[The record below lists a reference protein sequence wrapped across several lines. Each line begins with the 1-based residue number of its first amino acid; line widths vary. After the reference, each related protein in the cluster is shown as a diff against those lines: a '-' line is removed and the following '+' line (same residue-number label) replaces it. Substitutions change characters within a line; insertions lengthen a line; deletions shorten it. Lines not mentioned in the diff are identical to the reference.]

1 MFIFFLIINLVF
13 AAVFYFF
20 YDVSGRYY
28 ESVFFLIAGFLFFF
42 FFSPFYLLWS
52 KKEDKVESKTRFF
65 EASKQTI
72 KKIIPNTQKLLYFGA
87 FLLFYTSVYGIF
99 YSYDI
104 DFRYFISGTSHLFF
118 ILFFVGIFY
127 LKKDTLSYL
136 FRTNTIIFSIYI
148 LWVCLK
154 YFVDFYSKAPVFDG
168 WFLYHG
174 IFYLLSGISILVYDV
189 STSFNIKKIIYQFYL
204 VYLFLLLTFFIN
216 TFFIYNIHITL
227 VLLGVV
233 YSIVLFEYSPKIKYF
248 NPYSILSKYFGLLLN
263 FGALLYGSVL
273 VCVSPPYF
281 NYNIIILLLIGGFF
295 QWFVHKKF
303 ENYFSYI
310 TSLWVLV
317 LLYIKTFMLYESDH
331 FFFYFLFI
339 TLFPGLAIGYSY
351 LVEKKHNYDY
361 YFLHYL
367 SILVSIWGIIYYF
380 IIKGFSSD
388 IILPT
393 SIFFLVESAFFFLSY
408 IKLKNK

>member
-20 YDVSGRYY
+20 YDISGRYY
-28 ESVFFLIAGFLFFF
+28 ESVFFLIIGFLFFF

-52 KKEDKVESKTRFF
+52 KKEEKTESKTKFF
-65 EASKQTI
+65 EVSKQTI
-72 KKIIPNTQKLLYFGA
+72 KKMIPNTQKLLYFGA

-104 DFRYFISGTSHLFF
+104 NFRYFISGTSHLFF

-136 FRTNTIIFSIYI
+136 FRTNTIIFSVYI
-148 LWVCLK
+148 LCVCLK
-154 YFVDFYSKAPVFDG
+154 YFVDFYASAPIFDG

-174 IFYLLSGISILVYDV
+174 IFYLLSGISILVYDN
-189 STSFNIKKIIYQFYL
+189 SANLNIKKIIYQFYL
-204 VYLFLLLTFFIN
+204 VYFFLLLTFFIN
-216 TFFIYNIHITL
+216 TFLIYNIHITL
-227 VLLGVV
+227 VLLGII
-233 YSIVLFEYSPKIKYF
+233 YSVILFEYIPKIKHFTIY
-248 NPYSILSKYFGLLLN
+248 NILSKYFWLLLN
-263 FGALLYGSVL
+263 FWALLYGSVL
-273 VCVSPPYF
+273 VCISPPYF
-281 NYNIIILLLIGGFF
+281 NYNIISLLLIGGFF
-295 QWFVHKKF
+295 QWFVHRKF

-310 TSLWVLV
+310 TSIGVLI
-317 LLYIKTFMLYESDH
+317 LLYIKIFMLYEVDN

-339 TLFPGLAIGYSY
+339 TLFPGLAIWYSY
-351 LVEKKHNYDY
+351 LVVKKHSYDY

-367 SILVSIWGIIYYF
+367 SILVSIGIIIYYF
-380 IIKGFSSD
+380 IIHRFSSD

-393 SIFFLVESAFFFLSY
+393 SIFFLIESGFFFLSY
-408 IKLKNK
+408 IKLKSK